1 MQISEICN
9 YKTKIA
15 MKSIPQV
22 PVENFFTRNMLA
34 FGRAPIPFFEK
45 NRVLFG
51 DVYESNLSPFMKM
64 YVFCKPE
71 YIKHFLIDNAKNY
84 TKSFAYGF
92 LRRALG
98 NGLVTSEGDFWLR
111 QRRIAQPAFHRE
123 RLVSLTQT
131 MAQSI
136 EEMLVKLDSYK
147 ANNQVFDIAHEM
159 VQLTSEIAA
168 KSLFSS
174 DISLFKDKV
183 IDCINNLNLSISNMI
198 KSPLGRLTYW
208 LPTRNNRFFEKNQKE
223 FNQIIYS
230 IIESRRKT
238 NTTYHDLLQML
249 LEAKDEETGESMTNE
264 QLRDEVITLFSAGSE
279 TSSNAL
285 AWTIY
290 LLCTNPEKKE
300 KLKQEI
306 NKIAGNRTIQFA
318 DIPLLTYTN
327 QIIQETLRLY
337 PPAWLIGREAKE
349 NDEVDGYFIPK
360 KTQIIMPTSVIH
372 RHPDLWE
379 NPHTFEPERFENEQ
393 VKLRHKFAHFPFGG
407 GPRFC
412 IGSNFAM
419 MEMTL
424 ALNMIFQQFDFEL
437 LENQN
442 IKAEALVTLKP
453 KNEISVR
460 IKK

>member
-1 MQISEICN
+1 
-9 YKTKIA
+9 
-15 MKSIPQV
+15 MKSIPKV
-22 PVENFFTRNMLA
+22 PAENFFTLNMRA
-34 FGRAPIPFFEK
+34 FGRDPVHFFET
-45 NRVLFG
+45 NRARFG
-51 DVYESNLSPFMKM
+51 DVYESNLSPFLKM

-71 YIKHFLIDNAKNY
+71 LIKHFLIDNAKNY
-84 TKSFAYGF
+84 KKSFAYGF

-98 NGLVTSEGDFWLR
+98 NGLVTSEGEFWLR

-123 RLVSLTQT
+123 RLASLTQT
-131 MAQSI
+131 MMLSI
-136 EEMLVKLDSYK
+136 SETLVKWEGYK
-147 ANNQVFDIAHEM
+147 ARNQAFDVAHEM

-174 DISLFKDKV
+174 DISSFKDRV
-183 IDCINNLNLSISNMI
+183 INCINNLNLCVSNMI
-198 KSPLGRLTYW
+198 KSPLGRFTAW
-208 LPTRNNRFFEKNQKE
+208 IPTKNNQFFEKNQAE

-230 IIESRRKT
+230 IIENRRKT
-238 NTTYHDLLQML
+238 NATYHDLLQML
-249 LEAKDEETGESMTNE
+249 LEAKDEETGESMTDE

-285 AWTIY
+285 AWAMY
-290 LLCTNPEKKE
+290 LLCSNPEKKE

-306 NKIAGNRTIQFA
+306 AQVIGNRAMQFA
-318 DIPLLTYTN
+318 DIPSLTYAN

-337 PPAWLIGREAKE
+337 PPAWAVGREAKE

-360 KTQIIMPTSVIH
+360 KTQVLIPTSVVH

-379 NPHTFEPERFENEQ
+379 NPLAFQPERFENELI
-393 VKLRHKFAHFPFGG
+393 KARHKFAHFPFGG

-412 IGSNFAM
+412 IGNNFAM

-424 ALNMIFQQFDFEL
+424 ALAMIFQQFDFEL
-437 LENQN
+437 LENQT

-453 KNEISVR
+453 QSEIKVR
-460 IKK
+460 IK